1 MIAANNHYAGFGPGT
16 ANMFRSMVGLPEVSW
31 TYQRQQQPTDSS
43 LHFKNQNG
51 KRQKRL
57 TDFTDFIE

>member
-31 TYQRQQQPTDSS
+31 TYLYEYISQQ
-43 LHFKNQNG
+43 
-51 KRQKRL
+51 L
-57 TDFTDFIE
+57 T